1 MIVGGA
7 LVPFYAEMRQTSD
20 IDLVIQLSLTGKT
33 KNALIEQLAANQFVP
48 FTTWNDTFL
57 EWPSQTFVT
66 FLDTRSMIKIDM
78 NLLENIEQSMNKYKQ
93 IGILAMK
100 RRVQIDYL
108 GIPCWVQTKEDFI
121 IAKLVYE
128 GYQDYRDALACWIR
142 FEEEMDVAY
151 LKSTSKTLRVADLL
165 DTIMEKKPVE
175 DVFPD

>member
-33 KNALIEQLAANQFVP
+33 KNMLIEQLVANQFTP

-57 EWPSQTFVT
+57 EWPRQSFVT
-66 FLDTRSMIKIDM
+66 FLDARSMIKIDM
-78 NLLENIEQSMNKYKQ
+78 NLLKNVEQSTNKYMQ

-108 GIPCWVQTKEDFI
+108 GILCWAQSKEDFI
-121 IAKLVYE
+121 LAKLVYE

-142 FEEEMDVAY
+142 YEEEMDVDY
-151 LKSTSKTLRVADLL
+151 LRNTCKMLSINDLL
-165 DTIMEKKPVE
+165 DAIMEKKPVE